1 MLVELIAPLLSGL
14 LLSPTVAHIE
24 EKTAHETT
32 RVAIACNCMAYARQ
46 YRSDLPDVNAS
57 DLTPTSATP
66 TPGAIAL
73 MYYPQSGLWHV
84 AYVEEVGSDWI
95 RIVDANYSPCAVTRR
110 TIHLP
115 DRVKGY
121 L

>member
-1 MLVELIAPLLSGL
+1 MLVDLIAPLLSGL
-14 LLSPTVAHIE
+14 LFSPTVAHIE

-32 RVAIACNCMAYARQ
+32 REAVACNCMAFARQ
-46 YRSDLPDVNAS
+46 YRHDLPDVNAS

-73 MYYPQSGLWHV
+73 MYYPHSGMWHV
-84 AYVEEVGSDWI
+84 AYVEAVGEGWL

-110 TIHLP
+110 TIKLP
-115 DRVKGY
+115 DRVRGY